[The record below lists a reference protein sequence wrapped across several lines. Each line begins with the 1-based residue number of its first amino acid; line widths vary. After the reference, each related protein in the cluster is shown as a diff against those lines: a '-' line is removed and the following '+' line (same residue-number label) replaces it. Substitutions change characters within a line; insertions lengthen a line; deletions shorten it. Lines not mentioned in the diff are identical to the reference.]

1 MRFLLAPDLSAPT
14 GGNRYDAELLA
25 RGVARHVVVGSPAGS
40 LESALG
46 EVPEG
51 SAVLLDGLVASAH
64 PDVLAAHTG
73 RVRLVLLVHLLR
85 ADDVP
90 AEPVLAQEVRSLRL
104 VDAVVV
110 PSRSAARRVHEVS
123 GVRAVVA
130 EPGTGPARPSVARG
144 AHRLLSVG
152 TVGARKGQRIAAE
165 AVARLGAPWTLRCAG
180 TVVEGFSAPGTT
192 LLGPL
197 DHAAL
202 QAEWDRADL
211 HVLLSGA
218 EPYGMA
224 VAEGLARGVPSLVAD
239 RGELPDLVGAAGVV
253 VEPDVDA
260 VCAALERWAASPGL
274 RFAARRA
281 AADRELSTWDETA
294 RIVRETL

>member
-1 MRFLLAPDLSAPT
+1 MRHLLAPDLSAPT

-25 RGVARHVVVGSPAGS
+25 RGVVDRVVGS
-40 LESALG
+40 LG
-46 EVPEG
+46 EVPDG
-51 SAVLLDGLVASAH
+51 ACVLLDGLVASAH
-64 PDVLAAHTG
+64 PDLLAAHSG

-90 AEPVLAQEVRSLRL
+90 AEPVLEEEVRSLRL

-110 PSRSAARRVHEVS
+110 PSRSAARRVLEVS

-130 EPGTGPARPSVARG
+130 EPGTAPARPSVARG

-152 TVGARKGQRIAAE
+152 TVGERKGQLLVAE
-165 AVARLGAPWTLRCAG
+165 AVARLGNPWTLRCAG
-180 TVVEGFSAPGTT
+180 TVADGFSRPGTT

-197 DHAAL
+197 DDAAL

-211 HVLLSGA
+211 HVLLSES

-239 RGELPDLVGAAGVV
+239 RGELPELVGGAGIV
-253 VEPDVDA
+253 VERDVDG
-260 VCAALERWAASPGL
+260 VCAALERWAGSAEL
-274 RFAARRA
+274 RAATRRA
-281 AADRELSTWDETA
+281 AAGRELPTWDETA
-294 RIVRETL
+294 RIVRETLWTRR

>member
-1 MRFLLAPDLSAPT
+1 MRFLLAFDLSAPT

-25 RGVARHVVVGSPAGS
+25 RGVVDRVVGS
-40 LESALG
+40 LG
-46 EVPEG
+46 EVPDG
-51 SAVLLDGLVASAH
+51 ASVLLDGLLASAR
-64 PDVLAAHTG
+64 PDLLAAHSG

-90 AEPVLAQEVRSLRL
+90 PEPVLAEEVRSLRL

-110 PSRSAARRVHEVS
+110 PSRSAARRVLEVS
-123 GVRAVVA
+123 GVQAVVA
-130 EPGTGPARPSVARG
+130 EPGTAPARPSVARG

-152 TVGARKGQRIAAE
+152 TVGGRKGQRLVAE
-165 AVARLGAPWTLRCAG
+165 AVARLGGPWSLRCAG
-180 TVVEGFSAPGTT
+180 TVAEGFALPGTT
-192 LLGPL
+192 LLGPV

-211 HVLLSGA
+211 HVLLSES

-224 VAEGLARGVPSLVAD
+224 VAEGLVRGVPSLVAD
-239 RGELPDLVGAAGVV
+239 RGELPDLVGPAGIV

-260 VCAALERWAASPGL
+260 VCAALERWAGSAEL
-274 RFAARRA
+274 RVAKRRA
-281 AADRELSTWDETA
+281 AADRELATWDETA
-294 RIVRETL
+294 RIVRETLWTRR

>member
-1 MRFLLAPDLSAPT
+1 MRHLLAPDLSAPT

-25 RGVARHVVVGSPAGS
+25 RGVVDRVVGS
-40 LESALG
+40 LG
-46 EVPEG
+46 EVPDG
-51 SAVLLDGLVASAH
+51 ACVLLDGLVASAH
-64 PDVLAAHTG
+64 PDLLAAHSG

-90 AEPVLAQEVRSLRL
+90 AEPVLEEEVRSLRL

-110 PSRSAARRVHEVS
+110 PSRFAARRVLEVS

-130 EPGTGPARPSVARG
+130 EPGTAPARPSVARG

-152 TVGARKGQRIAAE
+152 TVGERKGQLLVAE
-165 AVARLGAPWTLRCAG
+165 AVARLGNPWTLRCAG
-180 TVVEGFSAPGTT
+180 TVAQGFSRPGTT

-197 DHAAL
+197 DDVAL

-211 HVLLSGA
+211 HVLLSES

-239 RGELPDLVGAAGVV
+239 RGELPDLVGGAGIV
-253 VEPDVDA
+253 VERDVDG
-260 VCAALERWAASPGL
+260 VCAALERWAGSADL
-274 RFAARRA
+274 RAATRRA
-281 AADRELSTWDETA
+281 AAGRELPTWDETA
-294 RIVRETL
+294 RIVRETLWTRR

>member
-25 RGVARHVVVGSPAGS
+25 RAVARHLVVGSSAGS
-40 LESALG
+40 LERSLAQ
-46 EVPEG
+46 VPDG
-51 SAVLLDGLVASAH
+51 ATVLLDGLVASAR
-64 PDVLAAHTG
+64 PDVLAAHAG

-90 AEPVLAQEVRSLRL
+90 VEPVLEQEVRSLRL

-110 PSRSAARRVHEVS
+110 PSRSAARRVQEVS
-123 GVRAVVA
+123 GVQAVVA
-130 EPGTGPARPSVARG
+130 EPGTAPARPSTARG

-152 TVGARKGQRIAAE
+152 TVGPRKGQRIAAE
-165 AVARLGAPWTLRCAG
+165 AVARLGGPWTLRCAG
-180 TVVEGFSAPGTT
+180 TVAEGFALPGTS

-197 DHAAL
+197 DPAAL

-211 HVLLSGA
+211 HVLLSQA

-224 VAEGLARGVPSLVAD
+224 VAEGLARAVPSLVAD
-239 RGELPDLVGAAGVV
+239 RGELPDLLGGAGIV

-260 VCAALERWAASPGL
+260 VCAALVRWAASADL
-274 RFAARRA
+274 RRSARRA
-281 AADRELSTWDETA
+281 AADRELPTWEETA
-294 RIVRETL
+294 RIVRETS

>member
-1 MRFLLAPDLSAPT
+1 MRYLLAPDLSTPT

-25 RGVARHVVVGSPAGS
+25 RGVVDRVVGS
-40 LESALG
+40 LG
-46 EVPEG
+46 EVPDG
-51 SAVLLDGLVASAH
+51 ASVLLDGLVASAH
-64 PDVLAAHTG
+64 PDLLAAHSG

-85 ADDVP
+85 SDDVP
-90 AEPVLAQEVRSLRL
+90 PEPVLTDEVRSLRL

-110 PSRSAARRVHEVS
+110 PSRSAARRVLEVS

-130 EPGTGPARPSVARG
+130 EPGTVPARPSVARG

-152 TVGARKGQRIAAE
+152 TVGGRKGQRLVAE
-165 AVARLGAPWTLRCAG
+165 AVARLGGPWSLRCAG
-180 TVVEGFSAPGTT
+180 TVAEGFTLPGTT
-192 LLGPL
+192 LLGPV
-197 DHAAL
+197 DHDAL

-211 HVLLSGA
+211 HVLLSEA

-239 RGELPDLVGAAGVV
+239 RGELPDLVGGAGIVV
-253 VEPDVDA
+253 GRDVDD
-260 VCAALERWAASPGL
+260 VCTALERWAGSADL
-274 RFAARRA
+274 RAATRRA
-281 AADRELSTWDETA
+281 AVDRELPTWDETA